1 MRREY
6 EACTEVTK
14 NLIIAIIVTRI
25 IAWVYLLLY
34 RRTDIVVNRITNA
47 LRLMWLR
54 GRSLLLS
61 PSSSAGGEGKKVF
74 TRSYTHNKR
83 VHWFRVIPSG
93 RHLLGNFF
101 SRKQGGYR
109 ISKKRTTA
117 IRRIVARATWCNYL
131 IYWA

>member
-25 IAWVYLLLY
+25 IAWVLLLY

-61 PSSSAGGEGKKVF
+61 PSSSAGGEGKRCSPGRIHTISEF
-74 TRSYTHNKR
+74 
-83 VHWFRVIPSG
+83 IGSG
-93 RHLLGNFF
+93 
-101 SRKQGGYR
+101 
-109 ISKKRTTA
+109 
-117 IRRIVARATWCNYL
+117 
-131 IYWA
+131 